1 MIAHQIEQFRVEHGA
16 GHTRRLCKAAGLST
30 ATFYRLQDADLT
42 PNAAETD
49 LRAQIQRIALRW
61 PQYGY
66 RRITKELRRQ
76 GTVANA
82 KRVLRLMRSDN
93 LLCLRK
99 RLFGATTDSDHG
111 FPVYP
116 NLARS
121 LKLTGT
127 DQLWVAD
134 LTYIRL
140 RHEFIYLAVILDAY
154 SRRVIGWHLGRSLE
168 AELAVAALRQALASR
183 RVTSALVHHSDR
195 GVQYASAAYIGLLD
209 AHEITVS
216 MSRKGNPYDNA
227 KAESFMKTL
236 KYEEVLVNEYAA
248 LGEAR
253 RSIGDFLDRIYNG
266 ERLHSALGY
275 CPPAEFEAFA
285 ESLST
290 P

>member
-30 ATFYRLQDADLT
+30 ATFYWLQDADLT

-99 RLFGATTDSDHG
+99 RLFVATTDSDHG

-134 LTYIRL
+134 LT
-140 RHEFIYLAVILDAY
+140 
-154 SRRVIGWHLGRSLE
+154 
-168 AELAVAALRQALASR
+168 
-183 RVTSALVHHSDR
+183 
-195 GVQYASAAYIGLLD
+195 
-209 AHEITVS
+209 
-216 MSRKGNPYDNA
+216 
-227 KAESFMKTL
+227 
-236 KYEEVLVNEYAA
+236 
-248 LGEAR
+248 
-253 RSIGDFLDRIYNG
+253 G
-266 ERLHSALGY
+266 ERSRLAHPAQARVHLPRGHPRRLQSARDRVASG
-275 CPPAEFEAFA
+275 
-285 ESLST
+285 S
-290 P
+290 